1 MIIIAGTL
9 NVHPDD
15 RAPLLEAFGPI
26 QAATRAEE
34 PGCLG
39 YSFSADPINDDGVL
53 IFERWADAAALE
65 AHFVHPNF
73 DRARAVLGS
82 FRRTGGNVRKYR
94 VDAEDAVAGPDGK
107 VTSVFA
113 SA

>member
-15 RAPLLEAFGPI
+15 RDALLEAFGPI

-34 PGCLG
+34 AGCLG
-39 YSFSADPINDDGVL
+39 YSFSADGVL

-73 DRARAVLGS
+73 GTARAVLGS
-82 FRRTGGNVRKYR
+82 FRRTGGTVRKYR

-113 SA
+113 SV